1 MNLLKEHFR
10 AFCTY
15 RFYNSHSKA
24 MALRREEIRKNVM
37 LRANPRRHY
46 KFKDKPDDNELE
58 IENEHEF
65 DQIFLSRE
73 TIKIQSLKK
82 KVTNHRESVVL
93 LKEAL
98 NQFSMLSRSN
108 KFNENDIDEEQ
119 QIKKLLEEDN
129 VVVSSWIN
137 DMGMSH

>member
-1 MNLLKEHFR
+1 
-10 AFCTY
+10 
-15 RFYNSHSKA
+15 
-24 MALRREEIRKNVM
+24 
-37 LRANPRRHY
+37 
-46 KFKDKPDDNELE
+46 
-58 IENEHEF
+58 
-65 DQIFLSRE
+65 
-73 TIKIQSLKK
+73 
-82 KVTNHRESVVL
+82 VL

-98 NQFSMLSRSN
+98 NQFSILSRSN